1 MATEIGELRAR
12 LVAEAT
18 QIKQEIKAVKK
29 ELTDLGDEGKKTSRA
44 FVDLSGV
51 MEKIGA
57 NTDQLK
63 KIEAV
68 LRNIDPSRLEK
79 SLEAIVEELRRMGV
93 ESKQIQKVEVELKQ
107 VAMEAQKT
115 EESVKGVHNSM
126 EGLGSAIATIGA
138 GATFAKLTTTV
149 KTLADEAQ
157 RLVMSYSGLS
167 EVSKALN
174 IDVEKSADLADELA
188 DRWGLNK
195 AVMADTVKTY
205 LTAGLTLDQTRDI
218 IIATADAAVYNRE
231 AHLQW
236 DEAIRQVAQ
245 GIKMGNSELTDA
257 AGITTNLSVMYD
269 RYAKSIGTTAAKLT
283 DAQKIQAAYNGIM
296 QESAIF
302 AGNADSAMTGYTGTQ
317 ATFNQTLQT
326 ARVELGEAFL
336 PVLEDLMETVT
347 PLIRQFALFAD
358 GNKEVVA
365 GVVAATTAFTAFIAV
380 VGGLATAFTVLKTA
394 MGGWGTIITLI
405 GAAAGGIW
413 AYQQAADAAAESVWK
428 FAQNQDE
435 LNQKLSESPLNRSAE
450 DLKKLQEDI
459 DTLNGLL
466 DKRKS
471 LQEELNKLNDERNA
485 KLISNASGAEILKL
499 DRQISDLKENLA
511 EVDKQLSQLGINTPE
526 DAPRVLQKL
535 NDQLNASIPALM
547 KLEEANLREA
557 AAQIKHIDSVNQ
569 LVKQYEKLD
578 KQTKLTVDQKNQL
591 TQVVKQLQQEYPGL
605 QTQLDAEGRWH
616 IRNTDLIYNL
626 IDAEKASVNE
636 ATAASKQRLEAW
648 RAETEAKL
656 KLAKQQVQALMA
668 VAEADFSET
677 KIGSKLPA
685 GLSKAIDFVGD
696 IAARGLAA
704 QAQKNVNQYQ
714 LTINEIDKQIAA
726 ITSGT
731 LDKYFDTPD
740 STGAAGDDKKK
751 KSKKKEKTLAEIQE
765 EQYQQALKYMQ
776 YKKDLNQMSEKDE
789 LAYLARLEQR
799 YKNNGEIRRDIEVK
813 IYQVK
818 QQMAED
824 EKKRRE
830 KQAKEEE
837 KAAKARFEASAE
849 WIEQEERRMTL
860 AGESEEKIARM
871 KLDAWTRVRNRYAK
885 DSDFYKQADTQVYNL
900 KVSLIKMAQKA
911 EEEAAKEREKQIKD
925 VTDSTLKAIEKQKQ
939 AELDALDERR
949 KEIQKFY
956 DDQLKAIDDSER
968 LKERNELIAE
978 MEKYRYATSEKGQK
992 HFLEL
997 QEKLR
1002 QMDIED
1008 QKDALEE
1015 ERDQRL
1021 EELDKQ
1027 KNDIET
1033 WYDDL
1038 REATSDFT
1046 GDLTALY
1053 KLADDERLASF
1064 VTTNEKIKAE
1074 MAALQRELASYASY
1088 MAPSSSYSSGAG
1100 VGAGAS
1106 AINTAAIIAQMQANS
1121 IAWHTA
1127 SAAEKKALEAQSKE
1141 LGALLGATLN
1151 SQTGRWMKA
1160 DGTPLFHTGRD
1171 GVTGLNFKS
1180 PYELMPDEINAIIK
1194 NNEYVFTPEQVN
1206 TLISAVSGGE
1216 KVVNNNY
1223 QGPLIEH
1230 SGDVILED
1238 QADITSYANEL
1249 ESIARK
1255 LLARGDRAE

>member
-107 VAMEAQKT
+107 VATEAQKT

-157 RLVMSYSGLS
+157 RLAMSYSGLS

-174 IDVEKSADLADELA
+174 IDVEKSADLVDELA

-347 PLIRQFALFAD
+347 PLIRQFASFAD

-380 VGGLATAFTVLKTA
+380 VGALATAFTVLKAA
-394 MGGWGTIITLI
+394 MGGWMTIITLI

-428 FAQNQDE
+428 FAKNQDE

-450 DLKKLQEDI
+450 EVKKLQEDI

-485 KLISNASGAEILKL
+485 KLISNESGAEILKL

-526 DAPRVLQKL
+526 DAPKVLQKM

-636 ATAASKQRLEAW
+636 ATAASKKRLEAW

-685 GLSKAIDFVGD
+685 GLSKALDFVGD

-704 QAQKNVNQYQ
+704 KAQQNVNQYQ

-731 LDKYFDTPD
+731 LDKYFDTSA

-751 KSKKKEKTLAEIQE
+751 KSQKKDKTLVEIQE

-813 IYQVK
+813 IYQLK

-830 KQAKEEE
+830 EQAKEEE

-911 EEEAAKEREKQIKD
+911 EEEAAKEREKRIKD
-925 VTDSTLKAIEKQKQ
+925 VTDSTLKAIEKQKK

-956 DDQLKAIDDSER
+956 DDQLKSIDDSER
-968 LKERNELIAE
+968 LKKRNDLIAE

-1053 KLADDERLASF
+1053 KLADDERLKSF

-1074 MAALQRELASYASY
+1074 MATLQRELASYASY
-1088 MAPSSSYSSGAG
+1088 MPSVTAPSSSSGSVAG
-1100 VGAGAS
+1100 IGTGAS
-1106 AINTAAIIAQMQANS
+1106 AINTAAVIAQMQANS
-1121 IAWHTA
+1121 AAWKTA
-1127 SAAEKKALEAQSKE
+1127 SASERARLEAENKALGAS
-1141 LGALLGATLN
+1141 LGAAFDPK
-1151 SQTGRWMKA
+1151 TGRWTKS
-1160 DGTPLFHTGRD
+1160 DGTPLYHTGRD
-1171 GVTGLNFKS
+1171 GVTGLNFRS

-1194 NNEYVFTPEQVN
+1194 NNEYVFTPEQVKS
-1206 TLISAVSGGE
+1206 LVSATSTGATINIEKFMEVNDPVFEDNIDLRAFGRETGNEAAEILRKQLTGG
-1216 KVVNNNY
+1216 
-1223 QGPLIEH
+1223 G
-1230 SGDVILED
+1230 
-1238 QADITSYANEL
+1238 
-1249 ESIARK
+1249 
-1255 LLARGDRAE
+1255 